1 MKTVLLLLLLN
12 LPCYLMAQ
20 QNLSWEEKVS
30 PKYSYKLPETEQ
42 KNSITTLDKNQRAA
56 VENPYDKLLA
66 QREDV
71 KTNIAYYEKQE
82 PTEKNKQYLDKYRS
96 TLIFVEKQIK
106 EYQAPQKKE
115 KATN

>member
-42 KNSITTLDKNQRAA
+42 KNNATALDRNQRPA

-71 KTNIAYYEKQE
+71 KANIAYYEKQA
-82 PTEKNKQYLDKYRS
+82 PTDKNKQYLDKYRA
-96 TLIFVEKQIK
+96 TLVSIEKQIK
-106 EYQAPQKKE
+106 EYKAPEKKE
-115 KATN
+115 KANK

>member
-1 MKTVLLLLLLN
+1 
-12 LPCYLMAQ
+12 MAQ

-30 PKYSYKLPETEQ
+30 PKYSYKLPEKQETTTA
-42 KNSITTLDKNQRAA
+42 TTLNSNQRAT

-71 KTNIAYYEKQE
+71 KTNIAYYEKQT

-106 EYQAPQKKE
+106 EYQAPQKKA
-115 KATN
+115 KTNN